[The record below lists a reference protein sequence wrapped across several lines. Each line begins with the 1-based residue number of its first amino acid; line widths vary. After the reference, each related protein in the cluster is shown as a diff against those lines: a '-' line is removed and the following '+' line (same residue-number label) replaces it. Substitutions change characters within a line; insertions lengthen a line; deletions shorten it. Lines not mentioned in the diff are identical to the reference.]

1 MNKYRVLFIVVL
13 LFIGAVWPVRAAD
26 VRLPDGTQITL
37 QLNDTLS
44 TASNTEGDEF
54 TAVVAMPVY
63 FGDRI
68 VIPKGSVV
76 TGSVSRVL
84 RPGRIKGKAIL
95 DLVFQ
100 TIQIPSRK
108 EADIVATLIWID
120 LEGVGSIH
128 NTQVGENRRDGEKT
142 SGNSPQNGS
151 ALLPKVGARSLAAK
165 EGKNVVIASSSRP
178 AVFNSQGEDFEIH
191 RGATM
196 DILLDHPLIL
206 TDEESPAIP

>member
-1 MNKYRVLFIVVL
+1 MST
-13 LFIGAVWPVRAAD
+13 VWHARAAD

-44 TASNTEGDEF
+44 TASNKEGDKF

-108 EADIVATLIWID
+108 ETGIAATLIGID
-120 LEGVGSIH
+120 LEGVDGIQDM
-128 NTQVGENRRDGEKT
+128 QVKENRRDGEKT
-142 SGNSPQNGS
+142 SGDLPRNGS
-151 ALLPKVGARSLAAK
+151 ALLPKASARLLTA
-165 EGKNVVIASSSRP
+165 EGKNIGIASSSRP

-191 RGATM
+191 RGVTM

-206 TDEESPAIP
+206 TDEENPTIP

>member
-44 TASNTEGDEF
+44 TASNTEGDKF

-120 LEGVGSIH
+120 LEGVDGIH
-128 NTQVGENRRDGEKT
+128 DTQIGENRRDGEKT
-142 SGNSPQNGS
+142 SGDSPRNSS
-151 ALLPKVGARSLAAK
+151 ALLPKAGTRSLTV
-165 EGKNVVIASSSRP
+165 EGKNIGIVSSSRP

-206 TDEESPAIP
+206 TDEESPAVP